1 MKDHIS
7 RGNAKVQEIEYL
19 QPITVSTLVS
29 TIETWVST
37 VYNGEAD
44 HDREADQYNYIH
56 GRVKQDV

>member
-1 MKDHIS
+1 MASLYEDCVLGFNNTHLK
-7 RGNAKVQEIEYL
+7 A
-19 QPITVSTLVS
+19 
-29 TIETWVST
+29 T